1 MKLWK
6 KRIYSMALV
15 HENLY
20 QSEHLSEVEMEGY
33 IQNMVWH
40 LKTETSAGPADIAY
54 SLDLDKL
61 KLDITKQQFLVGLS

>member
-1 MKLWK
+1 
-6 KRIYSMALV
+6 
-15 HENLY
+15 
-20 QSEHLSEVEMEGY
+20 MEGY

-61 KLDITKQQFLVGLS
+61 KLDITKQQFEL